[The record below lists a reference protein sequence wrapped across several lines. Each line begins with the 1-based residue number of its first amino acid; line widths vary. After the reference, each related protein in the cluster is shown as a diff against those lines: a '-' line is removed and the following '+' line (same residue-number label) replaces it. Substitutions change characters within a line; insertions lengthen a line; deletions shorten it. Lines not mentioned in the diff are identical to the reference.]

1 MYSPL
6 HECSRQQTQII
17 KEQKEMKTFENIDK
31 RTLLSTLWI
40 FVTLNYLY
48 CDLMGLMDSNLL
60 KQYLTGTVGGLALDE
75 QFLLMAAML
84 MEIPIAMVLLSRV
97 LKHKANRW
105 SNIIAGAIKTIV
117 MVLTLFVGTPTMY
130 YLFFAIVE
138 IATTSFIVWYAWTWT
153 EANPIKKT
161 NE

>member
-1 MYSPL
+1 
-6 HECSRQQTQII
+6 
-17 KEQKEMKTFENIDK
+17 MKAIENIDR
-31 RTLLSTLWI
+31 RTVLSTLWI

-97 LKHKANRW
+97 VKHNANRW
-105 SNIIAGAIKTIV
+105 SNIVAGAIKTIV
-117 MVLTLFVGTPTMY
+117 MVLTLFVGTPTTY
-130 YLFFAIVE
+130 YLFFAIIE
-138 IATTSFIVWYAWTWT
+138 IATTSFIVWYAWQWK
-153 EANPIKKT
+153 ELNQMKNAN
-161 NE
+161 E